1 MKIPCKD
8 ATVWERGYRT
18 RFESIRASIR
28 NLQLDWEKSAPMH
41 PKPEMKNLSDC
52 IDNAWSAMNAK
63 PPESS
68 RRRSFR
74 GLIGNEKTL
83 ARELELDEK

>member
-1 MKIPCKD
+1 MKVPCKD
-8 ATVWERGYRT
+8 TTMWERGYRT

-28 NLQLDWEKSAPMH
+28 NLQLDWEKSSPMR
-41 PKPEMKNLSDC
+41 PSPQMKNLSDC